1 MSDAIRDVTIRVRIE
16 QIEAQLRAPS
26 FAPIESAMME
36 LAAKAKDVGQ
46 QIASSLVSPQT
57 FAEQA
62 SGFNSIAAAVANVD
76 TATKSAASNGDPF
89 ANIDASVQKL
99 NGSLQQEAASLNVV
113 ENASRRNFDALIG
126 QAQAEATLEQ
136 SVRRT
141 NAARQ
146 TANVE
151 NITGAGNALRAA
163 AASGTFSGVITG
175 LGQAL
180 IFTAKGSYQQTT
192 ANAAVA
198 TSATAAGLASEF
210 QARAVGHVSEAGS
223 RAATANAALA
233 ASNAGVGASAA
244 GAAGLMGRLAGAV
257 PQIAVA
263 VAVVSVAV
271 ELGSQAWAAY
281 GKAARTA
288 NDDIRDAVKQ
298 RLEAEKQ
305 SAQIEFQISEEAL
318 RRKGLVTAQ
327 IEKQTEATMRY
338 RDVQRQVMD
347 AQARSF
353 EGRVGRESGDP
364 NTQLAMLRGETFNGR
379 DNAIRDAGQGR
390 FFQANFGKGPIG
402 DQDLMKQ
409 VEAAR
414 STKFKDLGGS
424 DLVKAEEERLRF
436 IQVASDKLRERL
448 GTEGKIKDIM
458 QQQLQV
464 DLQSRDAAKS
474 RLATIQDQIAAEQGR
489 LQSAAE
495 RFAQMDPGEQA
506 RLKEISIKAKGGGE
520 LTLQEAQLLS
530 QSGVGQGQASQAFQR
545 IANKAGFQDVAGNLG
560 EFKQVEQL
568 QFQSKGAADSV
579 RAIEETIRSRMEEI
593 VKAGTS
599 IEGLS
604 KAFESWVEGLIA
616 LGSKVES
623 LQQQFADSKTK
634 GRESGGA
641 GIHGGRAIGY

>member
-16 QIEAQLRAPS
+16 QIETQLRAPS
-26 FAPIESAMME
+26 FAPIEAVMME

-46 QIASSLVSPQT
+46 QIAASLISPQT

-62 SGFNSIAAAVANVD
+62 AGFNSIANAVANVD
-76 TATKSAASNGDPF
+76 TATKAAASNADPF

-99 NGSLQQEAASLNVV
+99 NESLQQEAASLDVI

-151 NITGAGNALRAA
+151 NIMGAGNALRAA
-163 AASGTFSGVITG
+163 AASGTLTGVITG

-180 IFTAKGSYQQTT
+180 VFTAKGSYQQAAGNT
-192 ANAAVA
+192 AVA

-244 GAAGLMGRLAGAV
+244 GAAGMMGKLAGAV
-257 PQIAVA
+257 PQIAIGVA
-263 VAVVSVAV
+263 AVSIAV

-305 SAQIEFQISEEAL
+305 SAQIEFAISEERL
-318 RRKGLVTAQ
+318 KKGGLITQ
-327 IEKQTEATMRY
+327 MINKQTEETMRY
-338 RDVQRQVMD
+338 RDIQRQVMD
-347 AQARSF
+347 AQTKSF
-353 EGRVGRESGDP
+353 EGQVSRQSSDP

-379 DNAIRDAGQGR
+379 DAAIRDAGQGR
-390 FFQANFGKGPIG
+390 FFQSNFGKGPID
-402 DQDLMKQ
+402 DQDLIKK

-414 STKFKDLGGS
+414 NTKFKDLGGT
-424 DLVKAEEERLRF
+424 DLVRAEEERLRF

-448 GTEGKIKDIM
+448 GTEGKIRDIM

-495 RFAQMDPGEQA
+495 RFAQMDPREQA
-506 RLKEISIKAKGGGE
+506 RLKEVAIKAKGGGE
-520 LTLQEAQLLS
+520 LSLQEAQLLS
-530 QSGVGQGQASQAFQR
+530 QSGIGQGQASQAFQR

-568 QFQSKGAADSV
+568 QFQSKGAAESV

-593 VKAGTS
+593 VKAGSS

-604 KAFESWVEGLIA
+604 KAFDEWVQGLIA
-616 LGSKVES
+616 LGSRVDS
-623 LQQQFADSKTK
+623 LQQDFADSKNK
-634 GRESGGA
+634 RQNSGGV

>member
-16 QIEAQLRAPS
+16 QIEAQLRAPN
-26 FAPIESAMME
+26 FAPIEAAMME
-36 LAAKAKDVGQ
+36 HAAKAKDIGQ
-46 QIASSLVSPQT
+46 QIAASMVSPQT
-57 FAEQA
+57 FAQQVA
-62 SGFNSIAAAVANVD
+62 GFNSIANAVSNVD
-76 TATKSAASNGDPF
+76 NATKAAAATDPF

-99 NGSLQQEAASLNVV
+99 NGSLQQEAASLDVV
-113 ENASRRNFDALIG
+113 ENAARRNFDALIG
-126 QAQAEATLEQ
+126 QAQAEASLEQ
-136 SVRRT
+136 SIQRA

-180 IFTAKGSYQQTT
+180 IFTAKGAYQQ
-192 ANAAVA
+192 AAGNAAVA

-210 QARAVGHVSEAGS
+210 QARAIGHVSAAGA
-223 RAATANAALA
+223 RAATTNAALA
-233 ASNAGVGASAA
+233 ASNAAASASAA
-244 GAAGLMGRLAGAV
+244 GAAGMMGRLAGIV
-257 PQIAVA
+257 PQIAIGVA
-263 VAVVSVAV
+263 AVSIAV
-271 ELGSQAWAAY
+271 EVGSQLWAAY
-281 GKAARTA
+281 GRAGRTA

-298 RLEAEKQ
+298 RIEAEKQ
-305 SAQIEFQISEEAL
+305 SAQIEFQLSEEQ
-318 RRKGLVTAQ
+318 RRRTGLITET
-327 IEKQTEATMRY
+327 INKQTEATMRY
-338 RDVQRQVMD
+338 RDVQKQVME
-347 AQARSF
+347 AQRNSF
-353 EGRVGRESGDP
+353 EGQVSRQAGDP
-364 NTQLAMLRGETFNGR
+364 ATQLAMLRNQDLTNR
-379 DNAIRDAGQGR
+379 DNAIRDAARGR
-390 FFQANFGKGPIG
+390 FFQANIG
-402 DQDLMKQ
+402 NGQINDQDLIKQ
-409 VEAAR
+409 VESAR
-414 STKFKDLGGS
+414 ATKFKDLGGT
-424 DLVKAEEERLRF
+424 DLVRAEEERLRF

-506 RLKEISIKAKGGGE
+506 RLKEVAIKAKGGGE

-560 EFKQVEQL
+560 EFDQIKQL
-568 QFQSKGAADSV
+568 QFQGKGAAESV

-593 VKAGTS
+593 VKAGSS
-599 IEGLS
+599 IESLS
-604 KAFESWVEGLIA
+604 KAFDSWVQGLIA
-616 LGSKVES
+616 LGSRVDA
-623 LQQQFADSKTK
+623 LQAQFADSKAK
-634 GRESGGA
+634 GQASSGA